1 MGREAPRFEAV
12 DAALLV
18 VLPSTPEQAGRIAKL
33 IRAPFPVLADPRR
46 IAFRAFRLGRKLLLM
61 QQSGA
66 ALVNRA
72 GRIVYARRSTVPRGA
87 LDVDE
92 LLRAAETAHVREGE
106 LA

>member
-1 MGREAPRFEAV
+1 V
-12 DAALLV
+12 W
-18 VLPSTPEQAGRIAKL
+18 
-33 IRAPFPVLADPRR
+33 
-46 IAFRAFRLGRKLLLM
+46 

-92 LLRAAETAHVREGE
+92 LLRAAQTARTREGG